1 MNKKFMVI
9 LLLLI
14 VAVCLMSAVS
24 AHEGMENPIVPDP
37 NEVQPGEEVSGTV
50 NMTVDVHWHNERN
63 YVNFSAEHIETR
75 TVYWNKQDLNPSDG
89 WSASW
94 DTSDAPNG
102 DYWITITAVD
112 VKNLEGKKEFKLVLN
127 NVPTQSSIVLENVTA
142 VVDKSTNIIATL
154 KDADSNPIA
163 DKSVEFIIDGKTCS
177 TRTTS
182 SGIATIPF
190 TPSEVKNY
198 DVIAKFRGDNK
209 YLESQ
214 AEGLIRVI
222 SNVNA
227 TVLTVDNAVGNNR
240 ERILLKANLLCPG
253 PWDASYNKK
262 IDFYV
267 NGRHVGSNLTDE
279 DGDAMLHYDITEI
292 GGDYVYQVRY
302 QNESGENFTD
312 SALLHVPQS
321 EVYITMKAVTYSAD
335 GIFTI
340 GNRFKLNWIVNN
352 NGPDSAQD
360 TVVTYNVP
368 AQLKYLESVASQGK
382 VTYDSSKGIL
392 VWNVGNVTMG
402 SQNIEL
408 MFQTL
413 AGGRISLSPQITT
426 VTYDGSIE
434 NAVPARFLTVNAYE
448 LKGNTLTKYYGGSE
462 KYRVYLYTKDGKPV
476 SGAVI
481 RISVKK
487 QTFNLKTNA
496 NGFVELGVNLK
507 AGTYAV
513 DVSCNNLHFSN
524 KIVVKPTLIT
534 KNVVKKKSKVIK
546 FTAKVLN
553 NKGKA
558 IKNKKVTFKLK
569 GKKYK
574 VKTNKKGVA
583 TLKLK
588 NLKVGKYVIY
598 TSYAKLAQK
607 NTIRIK

>member
-14 VAVCLMSAVS
+14 VAVCSMSAVS

-112 VKNLEGKKEFKLVLN
+112 VKNLEGKKEFRLVLN

-163 DKSVEFIIDGKTCS
+163 GKSVEFIIDGKTCS

-198 DVIAKFRGDNK
+198 DVFAKFRGDNK

-214 AEGLIRVI
+214 AEGIIKVI

-279 DGDAMLHYDITEI
+279 NGDAILHYDITEI

-392 VWNVGNVTMG
+392 IWNVGNVTMG

-434 NAVPARFLTVNAYE
+434 NAVPARFLTVHAYE

-513 DVSCNNLHFSN
+513 DVSCNNLHLSN

-558 IKNKKVTFKLK
+558 IKNKKVTFKVK

-598 TSYAKLAQK
+598 TSYAKLTQK

>member
-1 MNKKFMVI
+1 MVI

-14 VAVCLMSAVS
+14 VAACLMSAVS

-37 NEVQPGEEVSGTV
+37 NEVQPGDEVSGTV

-63 YVNFSAEHIETR
+63 YVNFSAENIETR

-127 NVPTQSSIVLENVTA
+127 NVPTQSNIVLENITA
-142 VVDKSTNIIATL
+142 VVDKSTNIVATL
-154 KDADSNPIA
+154 NDADFNPIA

-177 TRTTS
+177 TKTTS
-182 SGIATIPF
+182 SGVATIPF
-190 TPSEVKNY
+190 TPVEVKNY
-198 DVIAKFRGDNK
+198 EIIVKFNGDNK
-209 YLESQ
+209 YLKSQ
-214 AEGLIRVI
+214 AKGLIKVL

-227 TVLTVDNAVGNNR
+227 TVLAVDNIVGNNK
-240 ERILLKANLLCPG
+240 EKILLKANLLCPG
-253 PWDASYNKK
+253 LLDASYNKK

-267 NGRHVGSNLTDE
+267 NGRYVGSNLTD
-279 DGDAMLHYDITEI
+279 DNGDAILHYDITEI
-292 GGDYVYQVRY
+292 GGDYVYQARY
-302 QNESGENFTD
+302 QNENGENFTD

-321 EVYITMKAVTYSAD
+321 EVYIAMNAVTYSSD

-340 GNRFKLNWIVNN
+340 GNRFKLNLIVNN

-368 AQLKYLESVASQGK
+368 AQIKYIESNASQGK
-382 VTYDSSKGIL
+382 VTYDSAKGTLI
-392 VWNVGNVTMG
+392 WNVGNVTKG

-408 MFQTL
+408 VFQIL
-413 AGGRISLSPQITT
+413 ASGRISLSPQITT
-426 VTYDGSIE
+426 VTYDESIQ

-448 LKGNTLTKYYGGSE
+448 LKSNALTKYYGGSE

-476 SGAVI
+476 SGAII

-487 QTFNLKTNA
+487 QTFNLKTNV
-496 NGFVELGVNLK
+496 NGFVELAVDLK
-507 AGTYAV
+507 SGKYAV
-513 DVSCNNLHFSN
+513 EVNCNNLHISN
-524 KIVVKPTLIT
+524 KIVIKPTLIT
-534 KNVVKKKSKVIK
+534 KNIVKKKSKVIK
-546 FTAKVLN
+546 YTAKVLN
-553 NKGKA
+553 NKGKP
-558 IKNKKVTFKLK
+558 IKNKKVIFKVK

-588 NLKVGKYVIY
+588 NLKVGKYVVY
-598 TSYAKLAQK
+598 TSYGKLSQK
-607 NTIRIK
+607 NIIRIK

>member
-1 MNKKFMVI
+1 MVI

-14 VAVCLMSAVS
+14 VAACLMSAVS

-37 NEVQPGEEVSGTV
+37 NEVQPGDEVSGTV

-63 YVNFSAEHIETR
+63 YVNFSAENIETR

-127 NVPTQSSIVLENVTA
+127 NVPTQSNIVLENVTA
-142 VVDKSTNIIATL
+142 VVDKSTNIVATL
-154 KDADSNPIA
+154 NDADFNPIA

-177 TRTTS
+177 TKTTS
-182 SGIATIPF
+182 SGVATIPF
-190 TPSEVKNY
+190 TPVEVKNY
-198 DVIAKFRGDNK
+198 EIIVKFNGDNK
-209 YLESQ
+209 YLKSQ
-214 AEGLIRVI
+214 AKGLIKVL

-227 TVLTVDNAVGNNR
+227 TVLAVDNIVGNNK
-240 ERILLKANLLCPG
+240 EKILLKANLLCPG
-253 PWDASYNKK
+253 LLDASYNKK

-267 NGRHVGSNLTDE
+267 NGRYVGSNLTD
-279 DGDAMLHYDITEI
+279 DNGDAILHYDITEI
-292 GGDYVYQVRY
+292 GGDYVYQARY
-302 QNESGENFTD
+302 QNENGENFTD

-321 EVYITMKAVTYSAD
+321 EVYIAMNAVTYSSD

-340 GNRFKLNWIVNN
+340 GNRFKLNLIVNN

-368 AQLKYLESVASQGK
+368 AQIKYIESNSSQGK
-382 VTYDSSKGIL
+382 VTYDSAKGTLI
-392 VWNVGNVTMG
+392 WNVGNVTKG

-408 MFQTL
+408 VFQIL
-413 AGGRISLSPQITT
+413 ASGRISLSPQITT
-426 VTYDGSIE
+426 VTYDESIQ

-448 LKGNTLTKYYGGSE
+448 LKSNALTKYYGGSE

-476 SGAVI
+476 SGAII

-487 QTFNLKTNA
+487 QTFNLKTNV
-496 NGFVELGVNLK
+496 NGFVELAVDLK
-507 AGTYAV
+507 SGKYAV
-513 DVSCNNLHFSN
+513 EVNCNNLHISN
-524 KIVVKPTLIT
+524 KIVIKPTLIT
-534 KNVVKKKSKVIK
+534 KNIVKKKSKVIK
-546 FTAKVLN
+546 YTAKVLN
-553 NKGKA
+553 NKGKP
-558 IKNKKVTFKLK
+558 IKNKKVIFKVK

-588 NLKVGKYVIY
+588 NLKVGKYVVY
-598 TSYAKLAQK
+598 TSYGKLSQK
-607 NTIRIK
+607 NIIRIK

>member
-9 LLLLI
+9 LLLLV
-14 VAVCLMSAVS
+14 VAVCSINAVS

-63 YVNFSAEHIETR
+63 YVNFSAENIETR

-177 TRTTS
+177 TKTTS
-182 SGIATIPF
+182 SGVATIPF

-198 DVIAKFRGDNK
+198 DVIVKFKGDNK
-209 YLESQ
+209 YMQSQ
-214 AEGLIRVI
+214 AEGLIKVI

-227 TVLTVDNAVGNNR
+227 TVLTVDNVVGNNR

-253 PWDASYNKK
+253 LWDASYNKK

-279 DGDAMLHYDITEI
+279 NGDAILHYDITEI
-292 GGDYVYQVRY
+292 GGDYIYQARY

-321 EVYITMKAVTYSAD
+321 EVYITMNAVTYSA
-335 GIFTI
+335 
-340 GNRFKLNWIVNN
+340 
-352 NGPDSAQD
+352 
-360 TVVTYNVP
+360 
-368 AQLKYLESVASQGK
+368 E
-382 VTYDSSKGIL
+382 TYDSAKGII
-392 VWNVGNVTMG
+392 VWNVGNVTRG

-408 MFQTL
+408 LFQTL
-413 AGGRISLSPQITT
+413 ASGRISLSPQITT
-426 VTYDGSIE
+426 VTYDESIE

-476 SGAVI
+476 SGAII

-507 AGTYAV
+507 SGTYSV
-513 DVSCNNLHFSN
+513 EVSSNNLHLSN

-534 KNVVKKKSKVIK
+534 KNIVKKKSKVVK

-558 IKNKKVTFKLK
+558 VKNKKVTFRVK
-569 GKKYK
+569 GKKYN

-588 NLKVGKYVIY
+588 NLKAGKHVVY
-598 TSYAKLAQK
+598 TYYGMLSQK

>member
-1 MNKKFMVI
+1 MKK
-9 LLLLI
+9 
-14 VAVCLMSAVS
+14 
-24 AHEGMENPIVPDP
+24 
-37 NEVQPGEEVSGTV
+37 
-50 NMTVDVHWHNERN
+50 
-63 YVNFSAEHIETR
+63 
-75 TVYWNKQDLNPSDG
+75 K
-89 WSASW
+89 
-94 DTSDAPNG
+94 
-102 DYWITITAVD
+102 
-112 VKNLEGKKEFKLVLN
+112 KKKKEFKLVLN

-177 TRTTS
+177 TKTTS
-182 SGIATIPF
+182 SGVATIPF

-198 DVIAKFRGDNK
+198 DVIVKFKGDNK
-209 YLESQ
+209 YMQSQ
-214 AEGLIRVI
+214 AEGLIKVI

-227 TVLTVDNAVGNNR
+227 TVLTVDNVVGNNR

-253 PWDASYNKK
+253 LWDASYNKK

-279 DGDAMLHYDITEI
+279 NGDAILHYDITEI
-292 GGDYVYQVRY
+292 GGDYIYQARY

-321 EVYITMKAVTYSAD
+321 EVYITMNAVTYSAD

-340 GNRFKLNWIVNN
+340 GNRFKLNLIVNN
-352 NGPDSAQD
+352 NGPDSAEE
-360 TVVTYNVP
+360 TVVTYVVP
-368 AQLKYLESVASQGK
+368 AQLKYIESSASQGK
-382 VTYDSSKGIL
+382 VTYDSAKGII
-392 VWNVGNVTMG
+392 VWNVGNVTRG

-408 MFQTL
+408 LFQTL
-413 AGGRISLSPQITT
+413 ASGRISLSPQITT
-426 VTYDGSIE
+426 VTYDESIE

-476 SGAVI
+476 SGAII

-507 AGTYAV
+507 SGTYSV
-513 DVSCNNLHFSN
+513 EVSSNNLHLSN

-534 KNVVKKKSKVIK
+534 KNIVKKKSKVVK

-558 IKNKKVTFKLK
+558 VKNKKVTFRVK
-569 GKKYK
+569 GKKYN

-588 NLKVGKYVIY
+588 NLKAGKHVVY
-598 TSYAKLAQK
+598 TYYGMLSQK

>member
-1 MNKKFMVI
+1 MVI

-14 VAVCLMSAVS
+14 VAACLMSAVS

-37 NEVQPGEEVSGTV
+37 NEVQPGDEVSGTV

-63 YVNFSAEHIETR
+63 YVNFSAENIETR

-127 NVPTQSSIVLENVTA
+127 NVPTQSNIVLENVTA
-142 VVDKSTNIIATL
+142 VVDKSTNIVATL
-154 KDADSNPIA
+154 NDADFNPIA

-177 TRTTS
+177 TKTTS
-182 SGIATIPF
+182 SGVATIPF
-190 TPSEVKNY
+190 TPVEVKNY
-198 DVIAKFRGDNK
+198 EIIVKFNGDNK
-209 YLESQ
+209 YLKSQ
-214 AEGLIRVI
+214 AKGLIKVL

-227 TVLTVDNAVGNNR
+227 TVLAVDNIVGNNK
-240 ERILLKANLLCPG
+240 EKILLKANLLCPG
-253 PWDASYNKK
+253 LLDASYNKK

-267 NGRHVGSNLTDE
+267 NGRYVGSNLTD
-279 DGDAMLHYDITEI
+279 DNGDAILHYDITEI
-292 GGDYVYQVRY
+292 GGDYVYQARY
-302 QNESGENFTD
+302 QNENGENFTD

-321 EVYITMKAVTYSAD
+321 EVYIAMNAVTYSSD

-340 GNRFKLNWIVNN
+340 GNRFKLNLIVNN

-368 AQLKYLESVASQGK
+368 AQIKYIESNASQGK
-382 VTYDSSKGIL
+382 VTYDSAKGTLI
-392 VWNVGNVTMG
+392 WNVGNVTKG

-408 MFQTL
+408 VFQIL
-413 AGGRISLSPQITT
+413 ASGRISLSPQITT
-426 VTYDGSIE
+426 VTYDESIQ

-448 LKGNTLTKYYGGSE
+448 LKSNALTKYYGGSE

-476 SGAVI
+476 SGAII

-487 QTFNLKTNA
+487 QTFNLKTNV
-496 NGFVELGVNLK
+496 NGFVELAVDLK
-507 AGTYAV
+507 SGKYAV
-513 DVSCNNLHFSN
+513 EVNCNNLHISN
-524 KIVVKPTLIT
+524 KIVIKPTLIT
-534 KNVVKKKSKVIK
+534 KNIVKKKSKVIK
-546 FTAKVLN
+546 YTAKVLN
-553 NKGKA
+553 NKGKP
-558 IKNKKVTFKLK
+558 IKNKKVIFKVK

-588 NLKVGKYVIY
+588 NLKVGKYVVY
-598 TSYAKLAQK
+598 TSYGKLSQK
-607 NTIRIK
+607 NIIRIK

>member
-9 LLLLI
+9 LLLLV
-14 VAVCLMSAVS
+14 VAVCSINAVS

-63 YVNFSAEHIETR
+63 YVNFSAENIETR

-154 KDADSNPIA
+154 KDADSNPIV

-177 TRTTS
+177 TKTTS
-182 SGIATIPF
+182 SGVATIPF

-198 DVIAKFRGDNK
+198 DVIVKFKGDNK
-209 YLESQ
+209 YMQSQ
-214 AEGLIRVI
+214 AEGLIKVI

-227 TVLTVDNAVGNNR
+227 TVLTVDNVVGNNR

-253 PWDASYNKK
+253 LWDASYNKK

-267 NGRHVGSNLTDE
+267 NGRHAGSNLTDE
-279 DGDAMLHYDITEI
+279 NGDAILHYDITEI
-292 GGDYVYQVRY
+292 GGDYIYQARY

-321 EVYITMKAVTYSAD
+321 EVYITMNAVTYSAD

-340 GNRFKLNWIVNN
+340 GNRFKLNLIVNN
-352 NGPDSAQD
+352 NGPDSAEE
-360 TVVTYNVP
+360 TVVTYVVP
-368 AQLKYLESVASQGK
+368 AQLKYIESSASQGK
-382 VTYDSSKGIL
+382 VTYDSAKGII
-392 VWNVGNVTMG
+392 VWNVGNVTRG

-408 MFQTL
+408 LFQTL
-413 AGGRISLSPQITT
+413 ASGRISLSPQITT
-426 VTYDGSIE
+426 VTYDESIE

-476 SGAVI
+476 SGAII

-507 AGTYAV
+507 SGTYSV
-513 DVSCNNLHFSN
+513 EVSSNNLHLSN

-534 KNVVKKKSKVIK
+534 KNIVKKKSKVVK

-558 IKNKKVTFKLK
+558 VKNKKVTFRVK
-569 GKKYK
+569 GKKYN

-588 NLKVGKYVIY
+588 NLKAGKHVVY
-598 TSYAKLAQK
+598 TYYGKLSQK

>member
-1 MNKKFMVI
+1 MVI

-14 VAVCLMSAVS
+14 VAACLMSAVS

-37 NEVQPGEEVSGTV
+37 NEVQPGDEVSGTV

-63 YVNFSAEHIETR
+63 YVNFSAENIETR

-94 DTSDAPNG
+94 DTSDVPNG

-127 NVPTQSSIVLENVTA
+127 NVPTQSNIVLENVTA
-142 VVDKSTNIIATL
+142 VVDKSTNIVATL
-154 KDADSNPIA
+154 NDADFNPIA

-177 TRTTS
+177 TKTTS
-182 SGIATIPF
+182 SGVATIPF
-190 TPSEVKNY
+190 TPVEVKNY
-198 DVIAKFRGDNK
+198 EIIVKFNGDNK
-209 YLESQ
+209 YLKSQ
-214 AEGLIRVI
+214 AKGLIKVL

-227 TVLTVDNAVGNNR
+227 TVLAVDNIVGNNK
-240 ERILLKANLLCPG
+240 EKILLKANLLCPG
-253 PWDASYNKK
+253 LLDASYNKK

-267 NGRHVGSNLTDE
+267 NGRYVGSNLTD
-279 DGDAMLHYDITEI
+279 DNGDAILHYDITEI
-292 GGDYVYQVRY
+292 GGDYVYQARY
-302 QNESGENFTD
+302 QNENGENFTD

-321 EVYITMKAVTYSAD
+321 EVYIAMNAVTYSSD

-340 GNRFKLNWIVNN
+340 GNRFKLNLIVNN

-368 AQLKYLESVASQGK
+368 AQIKYIESNASQGK
-382 VTYDSSKGIL
+382 VTYDSAKGTLI
-392 VWNVGNVTMG
+392 WNVGNVTKG

-408 MFQTL
+408 VFQIL
-413 AGGRISLSPQITT
+413 ASGRISLSPQITT
-426 VTYDGSIE
+426 VTYDESIQ

-448 LKGNTLTKYYGGSE
+448 LKSNALTKYYGGSE

-476 SGAVI
+476 SGAII

-487 QTFNLKTNA
+487 QTFNLKTNV
-496 NGFVELGVNLK
+496 NGFVELAVDLK
-507 AGTYAV
+507 SGKYAV
-513 DVSCNNLHFSN
+513 EVNCNNLHISN
-524 KIVVKPTLIT
+524 KIVIKPTLIT
-534 KNVVKKKSKVIK
+534 KNIVKKKSKVIK
-546 FTAKVLN
+546 YTAKVLN
-553 NKGKA
+553 NKGKP
-558 IKNKKVTFKLK
+558 IKNKKVIFKVK

-588 NLKVGKYVIY
+588 NLKVGKYVVY
-598 TSYAKLAQK
+598 TSYGKLSQK
-607 NTIRIK
+607 NIIRIK

>member
-1 MNKKFMVI
+1 MDKKFMVI
-9 LLLLI
+9 LLLLM
-14 VAVCLMSAVS
+14 VVVCFMNAVS

-37 NEVQPGEEVSGTV
+37 NEVQPGDEVSGTV

-63 YVNFSAEHIETR
+63 YVNFTAENIETR
-75 TVYWNKQDLNPSDG
+75 TVHWNKQDVNPSDG

-102 DYWITITAVD
+102 EYWITITAVD
-112 VKNLEGKKEFKLVLN
+112 VKNLEGKKEFKLILN
-127 NVPTQSSIVLENVTA
+127 NVPTQSNIFLENVTT
-142 VVDKSTNIIATL
+142 VVGKSTNVIATL
-154 KDADSNPIA
+154 KDADFNPIA
-163 DKSVEFIIDGKTCS
+163 DKYVEFIIDGKTCS
-177 TRTTS
+177 TKTTS
-182 SGIATIPF
+182 SGVATISF
-190 TPSEVKNY
+190 TPGEVKNY
-198 DVIAKFRGDNK
+198 DVIVKFNGDNK

-214 AEGLIRVI
+214 AEGLIKVL

-227 TVLTVDNAVGNNR
+227 TVLTVDNIVGNNR
-240 ERILLKANLLCPG
+240 EKILLRANLLCPG
-253 PWDASYNKK
+253 LWDASYNKK

-267 NGRHVGSNLTDE
+267 NGRHVGSNFTDE
-279 DGDAMLHYDITEI
+279 NGDAILHYDITEI
-292 GGDYVYQVRY
+292 GGDYIYQVRY

-321 EVYITMKAVTYSAD
+321 EVYITMSAVTYSSG

-340 GNRFKLNWIVNN
+340 GNRFKLNLIVNN
-352 NGPDSAQD
+352 NGPDSAED

-368 AQLKYLESVASQGK
+368 AQLKYLESSASQGK
-382 VTYDSSKGIL
+382 VTYDSSKGTLI
-392 VWNVGNVTMG
+392 WNVGNVTKG

-408 MFQTL
+408 MFQIL
-413 AGGRISLSPQITT
+413 ASGRISLSPQITA
-426 VTYDGSIE
+426 VTYDESIE

-448 LKGNTLTKYYGGSE
+448 LKSKTLTKYYGGSE
-462 KYRVYLYTKDGKPV
+462 KYRVYLYTKDGKAV
-476 SGAVI
+476 SGAII

-513 DVSCNNLHFSN
+513 EVNCNNLHVSN
-524 KIVVKPTLIT
+524 KIVVKPTLVT
-534 KNVVKKKSKVIK
+534 KNIVKKKSKVIK

-558 IKNKKVTFKLK
+558 IKNKKVTFKVK

-588 NLKVGKYVIY
+588 NLKVGKYVVY
-598 TSYAKLAQK
+598 TSYGKLSQK
-607 NTIRIK
+607 NTIKIK

>member
-14 VAVCLMSAVS
+14 VAVCSMSAVS

-112 VKNLEGKKEFKLVLN
+112 VKNLEGKKEFRLVLN

-142 VVDKSTNIIATL
+142 VVGKSTNIIATL

-163 DKSVEFIIDGKTCS
+163 GKSVEFIIGGKTCS

-227 TVLTVDNAVGNNR
+227 IVLTVDNAVGNNR

-279 DGDAMLHYDITEI
+279 NGDAMLHYDITEI

-352 NGPDSAQD
+352 NGPDSAKD

-392 VWNVGNVTMG
+392 IWNVGNVTME

>member
-1 MNKKFMVI
+1 MVI

-14 VAVCLMSAVS
+14 VAACLMSAVS

-37 NEVQPGEEVSGTV
+37 NEVQPGDEVSGTV

-63 YVNFSAEHIETR
+63 YVNFSAENIETR

-127 NVPTQSSIVLENVTA
+127 NVPTQSNIVLENVTA
-142 VVDKSTNIIATL
+142 VVDKSTNIVATL
-154 KDADSNPIA
+154 NDADFNPIA

-177 TRTTS
+177 TKTTS
-182 SGIATIPF
+182 SGVATIPF
-190 TPSEVKNY
+190 TPVEVKNY
-198 DVIAKFRGDNK
+198 EIIVKFNGDNK
-209 YLESQ
+209 YLKSQ
-214 AEGLIRVI
+214 AKGLIKVL

-227 TVLTVDNAVGNNR
+227 TVLAVDNIVGNNK
-240 ERILLKANLLCPG
+240 EKILLKANLLCPG
-253 PWDASYNKK
+253 LLDASYNKK

-267 NGRHVGSNLTDE
+267 NGRYVGSNLTD
-279 DGDAMLHYDITEI
+279 DNGDAILHYDITEI
-292 GGDYVYQVRY
+292 GGDYVYQARY
-302 QNESGENFTD
+302 QNENGENFTD

-321 EVYITMKAVTYSAD
+321 EVYIAMNAVTYSSD

-340 GNRFKLNWIVNN
+340 GNRFKLNLIVNN

-368 AQLKYLESVASQGK
+368 AQIKYIESNSSQGK
-382 VTYDSSKGIL
+382 VTYDSAKGTLI
-392 VWNVGNVTMG
+392 WNVGNVTKG

-408 MFQTL
+408 AFQIL
-413 AGGRISLSPQITT
+413 ASGRISLSPQITT
-426 VTYDGSIE
+426 VTYDESIQ

-448 LKGNTLTKYYGGSE
+448 LKSNALTKYYGGSE

-476 SGAVI
+476 SGAII

-487 QTFNLKTNA
+487 QTFNLKTNV
-496 NGFVELGVNLK
+496 NGFVELAVDLK
-507 AGTYAV
+507 SGKYAV
-513 DVSCNNLHFSN
+513 EVNCNNLHISN
-524 KIVVKPTLIT
+524 KIVIKPTLIT
-534 KNVVKKKSKVIK
+534 KNIVKKKSKVIK
-546 FTAKVLN
+546 YTAKVLN
-553 NKGKA
+553 NKGKP
-558 IKNKKVTFKLK
+558 IKNKKVIFKVK

-588 NLKVGKYVIY
+588 NLKVGKYVVY
-598 TSYAKLAQK
+598 TSYGKLSQK
-607 NTIRIK
+607 NIIRIK

>member
-1 MNKKFMVI
+1 MVI

-14 VAVCLMSAVS
+14 VAACLMSAVS

-37 NEVQPGEEVSGTV
+37 NEVQPGDEVSGTV

-63 YVNFSAEHIETR
+63 YVNFSAENIETR

-127 NVPTQSSIVLENVTA
+127 NVPTQSNIVLENITA
-142 VVDKSTNIIATL
+142 VVDKSTNIVATL
-154 KDADSNPIA
+154 NDADFNPIA

-177 TRTTS
+177 TKTTS
-182 SGIATIPF
+182 SGVATIPF
-190 TPSEVKNY
+190 TPVEVKNY
-198 DVIAKFRGDNK
+198 EIIVKFNGDNK
-209 YLESQ
+209 YLKSQ
-214 AEGLIRVI
+214 AKGLIKVL

-227 TVLTVDNAVGNNR
+227 TVLAVDNIIGNNK
-240 ERILLKANLLCPG
+240 EKILLKANLLCPG
-253 PWDASYNKK
+253 LLDASYNKK
-262 IDFYV
+262 IDFHV
-267 NGRHVGSNLTDE
+267 NGRYVGSNLTDE
-279 DGDAMLHYDITEI
+279 NGDAILHYDITEI
-292 GGDYVYQVRY
+292 GGDYVYQARY
-302 QNESGENFTD
+302 QNENGENFTD

-321 EVYITMKAVTYSAD
+321 EVYIAMNAVTYSSD

-340 GNRFKLNWIVNN
+340 GNRFKLNLIVNN

-368 AQLKYLESVASQGK
+368 AQIKYIESNASQGK
-382 VTYDSSKGIL
+382 VTYDSAKSTLI
-392 VWNVGNVTMG
+392 WNVGNVTKG

-408 MFQTL
+408 VFQIL
-413 AGGRISLSPQITT
+413 ASGRISLSPQITT
-426 VTYDGSIE
+426 VTYDESIQ

-448 LKGNTLTKYYGGSE
+448 LKSNALTKYYGGSE

-476 SGAVI
+476 SGAII

-487 QTFNLKTNA
+487 QTFNLKTNV
-496 NGFVELGVNLK
+496 NGFVELAVDLK
-507 AGTYAV
+507 SGKYAV
-513 DVSCNNLHFSN
+513 EVNCNNLHISN
-524 KIVVKPTLIT
+524 KIVIKPTLIT
-534 KNVVKKKSKVIK
+534 KNIVKKKSKVIK
-546 FTAKVLN
+546 YTAKVLN
-553 NKGKA
+553 NKGKP
-558 IKNKKVTFKLK
+558 IKNKNVIFKVK

-588 NLKVGKYVIY
+588 NLKVGKYVVY
-598 TSYAKLAQK
+598 TSYGKLSQK
-607 NTIRIK
+607 NIIRIK

>member
-1 MNKKFMVI
+1 MVI

-14 VAVCLMSAVS
+14 VAACLMSAVS

-37 NEVQPGEEVSGTV
+37 NEVQPGDEVSGTV

-63 YVNFSAEHIETR
+63 YVNFSAENIETR

-127 NVPTQSSIVLENVTA
+127 NVPTQSNIVLENVTA
-142 VVDKSTNIIATL
+142 VVDKSTNIVATL
-154 KDADSNPIA
+154 NDADFNPIA

-177 TRTTS
+177 TKTTS
-182 SGIATIPF
+182 SGVATIPF
-190 TPSEVKNY
+190 TPVEVKNY
-198 DVIAKFRGDNK
+198 EIIVKFNGDNK
-209 YLESQ
+209 YLKSQ
-214 AEGLIRVI
+214 AKGLIKVL

-227 TVLTVDNAVGNNR
+227 TVLAVDNIVGNNK
-240 ERILLKANLLCPG
+240 EKILLKANLLCPG
-253 PWDASYNKK
+253 LLDASYNKK

-267 NGRHVGSNLTDE
+267 NGRYVGSNLTD
-279 DGDAMLHYDITEI
+279 DNGDAILHYDITEI
-292 GGDYVYQVRY
+292 GGDYVYQARY
-302 QNESGENFTD
+302 QNENGENFTD

-321 EVYITMKAVTYSAD
+321 EVYIAMNAVTYSSD

-340 GNRFKLNWIVNN
+340 GNRFKLNLIVNN

-368 AQLKYLESVASQGK
+368 AQIKYIESNASQGK
-382 VTYDSSKGIL
+382 VTYDSAKGTLI
-392 VWNVGNVTMG
+392 WNVGNVTKG

-408 MFQTL
+408 VFQIL
-413 AGGRISLSPQITT
+413 ASGRISLSPQITT
-426 VTYDGSIE
+426 VTYDESIQ

-448 LKGNTLTKYYGGSE
+448 LKSNALTKYYGGSE

-476 SGAVI
+476 SGAII

-487 QTFNLKTNA
+487 QTFNLKTNV
-496 NGFVELGVNLK
+496 NGFVELAVDLK
-507 AGTYAV
+507 SGKYAV
-513 DVSCNNLHFSN
+513 EVNCNNLHISN
-524 KIVVKPTLIT
+524 KIVIKPTLIT
-534 KNVVKKKSKVIK
+534 KNIVKKKSKVIK
-546 FTAKVLN
+546 YTAKVLN
-553 NKGKA
+553 NKGKP
-558 IKNKKVTFKLK
+558 IKNKKVIFKVN

-588 NLKVGKYVIY
+588 NLKVGKYVVY
-598 TSYAKLAQK
+598 TSYGKLSQK
-607 NTIRIK
+607 NIIRIK

>member
-1 MNKKFMVI
+1 M
-9 LLLLI
+9 
-14 VAVCLMSAVS
+14 
-24 AHEGMENPIVPDP
+24 
-37 NEVQPGEEVSGTV
+37 
-50 NMTVDVHWHNERN
+50 
-63 YVNFSAEHIETR
+63 
-75 TVYWNKQDLNPSDG
+75 
-89 WSASW
+89 
-94 DTSDAPNG
+94 
-102 DYWITITAVD
+102 
-112 VKNLEGKKEFKLVLN
+112 
-127 NVPTQSSIVLENVTA
+127 ENVTA
-142 VVDKSTNIIATL
+142 VVGKSTNIIATL
-154 KDADSNPIA
+154 KDADSKPIA
-163 DKSVEFIIDGKTCS
+163 GKSVEFIIGGKTCS

-279 DGDAMLHYDITEI
+279 NGDAMLHYDITEI

-382 VTYDSSKGIL
+382 VTCDSSKGIL

-487 QTFNLKTNA
+487 QTFNLKTNT

>member
-1 MNKKFMVI
+1 MNKKLMVI

-14 VAVCLMSAVS
+14 VAACLMSAVS

-37 NEVQPGEEVSGTV
+37 NEVQPGDEVSGTV

-63 YVNFSAEHIETR
+63 YVNFSAENIETR

-94 DTSDAPNG
+94 DTSDVPNG

-127 NVPTQSSIVLENVTA
+127 NVPTQSNIVLENVTA
-142 VVDKSTNIIATL
+142 VVDKSTNIVATL
-154 KDADSNPIA
+154 NDADFNPIA

-177 TRTTS
+177 TKTTS
-182 SGIATIPF
+182 SGVATIPF
-190 TPSEVKNY
+190 TPVEVKNY
-198 DVIAKFRGDNK
+198 EIIVKFNGDNK
-209 YLESQ
+209 YLKSQ
-214 AEGLIRVI
+214 AKGLIKVL

-227 TVLTVDNAVGNNR
+227 TVLAVDNIVGNNK
-240 ERILLKANLLCPG
+240 EKILLKANLLCPG
-253 PWDASYNKK
+253 LLDASYNKK

-267 NGRHVGSNLTDE
+267 NGRYVGSNLTD
-279 DGDAMLHYDITEI
+279 DNGDAILHYDITEI
-292 GGDYVYQVRY
+292 GGDYVYQARY
-302 QNESGENFTD
+302 QNENGENFTD

-321 EVYITMKAVTYSAD
+321 EVYIAMNAVTYSSD

-340 GNRFKLNWIVNN
+340 GNRFKLNLIVNN

-368 AQLKYLESVASQGK
+368 AQIKYIESNASQGK
-382 VTYDSSKGIL
+382 VTYDSAKGTLI
-392 VWNVGNVTMG
+392 WNVGNVTKG

-408 MFQTL
+408 VFQIL
-413 AGGRISLSPQITT
+413 ASGRISLSPQITT
-426 VTYDGSIE
+426 VTYDESIQ

-448 LKGNTLTKYYGGSE
+448 LKSNALTKYYGGSE

-476 SGAVI
+476 SGAII

-487 QTFNLKTNA
+487 QTFNLKTNV
-496 NGFVELGVNLK
+496 NGFVELAVDLK
-507 AGTYAV
+507 SGKYAV
-513 DVSCNNLHFSN
+513 EVNCNNLHISN
-524 KIVVKPTLIT
+524 KIVIKPTLIT
-534 KNVVKKKSKVIK
+534 KNIVKKKSKVIK
-546 FTAKVLN
+546 YTAKVLN
-553 NKGKA
+553 NKGKP
-558 IKNKKVTFKLK
+558 IKNKKVIFKVK

-588 NLKVGKYVIY
+588 NLKVGKYVVY
-598 TSYAKLAQK
+598 TSYGKLSQK
-607 NTIRIK
+607 NIIRIK

>member
-1 MNKKFMVI
+1 MVI

-14 VAVCLMSAVS
+14 VAACLMSAVS

-37 NEVQPGEEVSGTV
+37 NEVQPGDEVSGTV

-63 YVNFSAEHIETR
+63 YVNFSAENIETR

-127 NVPTQSSIVLENVTA
+127 NVPTQSNIVLENITA
-142 VVDKSTNIIATL
+142 VVDKSTNIVATL
-154 KDADSNPIA
+154 NDADFNPIA

-177 TRTTS
+177 TKTTS
-182 SGIATIPF
+182 SGVATIPF
-190 TPSEVKNY
+190 TPVEVKNY
-198 DVIAKFRGDNK
+198 EIIVKFNGDNK
-209 YLESQ
+209 YLKSQ
-214 AEGLIRVI
+214 AKGLIKVL

-227 TVLTVDNAVGNNR
+227 TVLAVDNIVGNNK
-240 ERILLKANLLCPG
+240 EKILLKANLLCPG
-253 PWDASYNKK
+253 LLDASYNKK

-267 NGRHVGSNLTDE
+267 NGRYVGSNLTD
-279 DGDAMLHYDITEI
+279 DNGDAILHYDITEI
-292 GGDYVYQVRY
+292 GGDYVYQARY
-302 QNESGENFTD
+302 QNENGENFTD

-321 EVYITMKAVTYSAD
+321 EVYIAMNAVTYSSD

-340 GNRFKLNWIVNN
+340 GNRFKLNLIVNN

-368 AQLKYLESVASQGK
+368 AQIKYIESNSSQGK
-382 VTYDSSKGIL
+382 VTYDSAKGTLI
-392 VWNVGNVTMG
+392 WNVGNVTKG

-408 MFQTL
+408 VFQIL
-413 AGGRISLSPQITT
+413 ASGRISLSPQITT
-426 VTYDGSIE
+426 VTYDESIQ

-448 LKGNTLTKYYGGSE
+448 LKSNALTKYYGGSE

-476 SGAVI
+476 SGAII

-487 QTFNLKTNA
+487 QTFNLKTNV
-496 NGFVELGVNLK
+496 NGFVELAVDLK
-507 AGTYAV
+507 SGKYAV
-513 DVSCNNLHFSN
+513 EVNCNNLHISN
-524 KIVVKPTLIT
+524 KIVIKPTLIT
-534 KNVVKKKSKVIK
+534 KNIVKKKSKVIK
-546 FTAKVLN
+546 YTAKVLN
-553 NKGKA
+553 NKGKP
-558 IKNKKVTFKLK
+558 IKNKKVIFKVK

-588 NLKVGKYVIY
+588 NLKVGKYVVY
-598 TSYAKLAQK
+598 TYYGKLSQK
-607 NTIRIK
+607 NIIRIK